1 MCGFL
6 KGKSTERERER
17 RERERGREREREGET
32 QLHWICKASREKNQ
46 TIAKAAGL
54 RIEFASGDGDEAK

>member
-1 MCGFL
+1 MWIPE
-6 KGKSTERERER
+6 GKEHRERERE
-17 RERERGREREREGET
+17 EREGET

-54 RIEFASGDGDEAK
+54 RIEFASRDGDEAK